1 MGFAA
6 SKWEKLLT
14 QAHGRVPAARMEA
27 EAEAEA
33 ALSGLEAAVTRIDDS
48 DGEELS
54 RPTWRDE
61 ASACED
67 MGRKSDVRNVWA
79 RVGDVED
86 HSAVDPTLLDSLA
99 EDLVVP
105 PHTNLGD
112 IGRRGSDAV
121 DDCSSVSSESCWGE
135 MEDIGDDEV
144 PEWGVLPDPP
154 SGQAEVSHHEGNR
167 ERPRARRLQLVSSQ
181 TVVPS
186 TCNRFACIGGRR

>member
-1 MGFAA
+1 MV
-6 SKWEKLLT
+6 KLVRWLWPIPSLANT
-14 QAHGRVPAARMEA
+14 
-27 EAEAEA
+27 
-33 ALSGLEAAVTRIDDS
+33 ALSGLKAAVTRIDDS

-61 ASACED
+61 VSACED
-67 MGRKSDVRNVWA
+67 MGRKSDVRSVWA

-86 HSAVDPTLLDSLA
+86 HSTVDPTLLDSLA

-105 PHTNLGD
+105 PHTNVGD

-121 DDCSSVSSESCWGE
+121 EDCSSVSPEFCWGE

-154 SGQAEVSHHEGNR
+154 SCQAEVSHHEGNR
-167 ERPRARRLQLVSSQ
+167 ERPRTRRLQLVDSRAIDLQ
-181 TVVPS
+181 QI
-186 TCNRFACIGGRR
+186 RCIGGRR